1 MAEEYQFGAPRIRL
15 PSSIRKGE
23 IVEVKVKIK
32 HPSRTGLRLVEDAKT
47 PLERFV
53 RERPA
58 IYIKTVEVF
67 YGNDRVCVFEL
78 NSSTSDD
85 PLLGFKLKADKEAPV
100 RVVVTNSQGKKFEAT
115 EQVRFSA

>member
-1 MAEEYQFGAPRIRL
+1 MLRIRL
-15 PSSIRKGE
+15 PGSIRKGDV
-23 IVEVKVKIK
+23 IEVRVKIK

-58 IYIKTVEVF
+58 EYIRTVEVF
-67 YGNDRVCVFEL
+67 YGADRVSWFEL

-85 PLLGFKLKADKEAPV
+85 PLLGFKVRVDREAPL
-100 RVVVTNSQGKKFEAT
+100 RVVITNHEGKKFEAT
-115 EQVRFSA
+115 ENVRFSA

>member
-1 MAEEYQFGAPRIRL
+1 MAEEYQFGQPKLRL
-15 PSSIRKGE
+15 PSTIQKGE
-23 IVEVKVKIK
+23 VIEVKVKIK

-47 PLERFV
+47 PFERFV

-67 YGNDRVCVFEL
+67 YGAERISLFEL

-85 PLLGFKLKADKEAPV
+85 PLLAFKVRADREAPLK
-100 RVVVTNSQGKKFEAT
+100 VVFTNNQGKRFEVT
-115 EQVRFSA
+115 EQVRFRT